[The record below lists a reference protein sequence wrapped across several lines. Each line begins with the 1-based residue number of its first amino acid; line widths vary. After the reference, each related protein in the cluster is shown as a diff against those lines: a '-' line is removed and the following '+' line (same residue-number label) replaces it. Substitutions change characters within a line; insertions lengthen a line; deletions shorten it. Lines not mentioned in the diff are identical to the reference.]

1 VSRRVPRSAAGS
13 AVETATRRAVMARD
27 AGLRRISAV
36 TRWTAAAVVV
46 LSGALALIAAKA
58 FHGHTVANTTN
69 VTQTT
74 TPATTTPATTTPAT
88 TTPATTTPAIQQPAQ
103 APAPIQQA
111 PVAIS
116 GGS

>member
-1 VSRRVPRSAAGS
+1 MIRAGTPRAGT
-13 AVETATRRAVMARD
+13 VETATRRAVMARD
-27 AGLRRISAV
+27 AGLRRIAAV
-36 TRWTAAAVVV
+36 TRWTVAAVVV

-58 FHGHTVANTTN
+58 FHGHTVTSTPNA
-69 VTQTT
+69 TQTTTPAIT
-74 TPATTTPATTTPAT
+74 TPATTTPANTN
-88 TTPATTTPAIQQPAQ
+88 PAIQQPAQ

>member
-1 VSRRVPRSAAGS
+1 
-13 AVETATRRAVMARD
+13 MARD
-27 AGLRRISAV
+27 AGLRRIAAV

-58 FHGHTVANTTN
+58 FHGHTVTTTTPN
-69 VTQTT
+69 ATQPTTPAIT
-74 TPATTTPATTTPAT
+74 TPATTTPATTNPS
-88 TTPATTTPAIQQPAQ
+88 IQQPAQ

>member
-1 VSRRVPRSAAGS
+1 MSRRVPRSSARS
-13 AVETATRRAVMARD
+13 AVDTATRRAVMARD

-58 FHGHTVANTTN
+58 FHGHTVTSTTPN

-88 TTPATTTPAIQQPAQ
+88 TTPSIQQPAQ

>member
-1 VSRRVPRSAAGS
+1 
-13 AVETATRRAVMARD
+13 MARD

-58 FHGHTVANTTN
+58 FHGHTVTSTTPN
-69 VTQTT
+69 VTQTTTPATT

-103 APAPIQQA
+103 TPAPIQQA

>member
-1 VSRRVPRSAAGS
+1 
-13 AVETATRRAVMARD
+13 MARD

-58 FHGHTVANTTN
+58 FHGHTVTSTTPN

-88 TTPATTTPAIQQPAQ
+88 TTPATTTPSIQQPAQ